1 MRDWLKDSVF
11 YEIYPQSFLDTNGD
25 GIGDFAG
32 IAEKLDYIKELGCN
46 AIWMNPCFDSPF
58 MDAGYDV
65 RDYKKCASRY
75 GTNEELAAL
84 FQTAHQKGIRILL
97 DLVPGHT
104 SDQHAWFQES
114 RKPENNDYTNRY
126 IWTSNVW
133 DAPEGYRFVCGTTD
147 HDGNYLVNFFS
158 SQPALNYGFHEC
170 RYPWQLPVDHPDC
183 IATREA
189 LKDVMKFWLR
199 MGCDGFRVDMADSLV
214 KNDDEKVATM
224 ALWKNITEEI
234 HREFPDAALVSEW
247 SCPKRALKCGFDMD
261 FYLDHNGHGYHA
273 LFREVTQEG
282 ENRSFFSKQG
292 KGDAAGFIQEYLE
305 DLSATKADGYIGFIT
320 CNHDTPRMARWLDEQ
335 ERKLAFSTIFTL
347 PGVPFLYYGDE
358 LGMTFREGLQSREGG
373 FSRTGTRTPMQW
385 NHKKNC
391 GFSESDTPYLP
402 TGIPGETVTVESE
415 EQRQDSLYHTVKE
428 IIALRHAYTELQA
441 DGDFEVLYVKKN
453 AYPLVYRRGSLAVL
467 VNPSAQEVQAEL
479 AAADNEAV
487 VSETSGRLDGKET
500 LFSIGE
506 ASLRGGSIH
515 MAPQSFA
522 VIRL

>member
-32 IAEKLDYIKELGCN
+32 IAEKLDYIKGLGCN

-65 RDYKKCASRY
+65 RDYKKCAPRY
-75 GTNEELAAL
+75 GTNEELKAL
-84 FQTAHQKGIRILL
+84 FEAAHEKGIRIIL

-104 SDQHAWFQES
+104 SDQHAWFRES
-114 RKPENNDYTNRY
+114 CRPQNNEYTNRY
-126 IWTSNVW
+126 VWTTSAW

-158 SQPALNYGFHEC
+158 SQPALNYGFHEIK
-170 RYPWQLPVDHPDC
+170 YKWQLPVDHPDC

-189 LKDVMKFWLR
+189 LKDIMRFWLD

-224 ALWKNITEEI
+224 ALWRNITEEI
-234 HREFPDAALVSEW
+234 HRDYPDAVLVSEW

-261 FYLDHNGHGYHA
+261 FYLDHWGHGYHA
-273 LFREVTQEG
+273 LFREVTEDG
-282 ENRSFFSKQG
+282 ENRSFFSKEG
-292 KGDAAGFIQEYLE
+292 KGNAAGFVKEYLE
-305 DLSATKADGYIGFIT
+305 DLAATKEDGYISFIT
-320 CNHDTPRMARWLDEQ
+320 CNHDTPRMAKWLDEK
-335 ERKLAFSTIFTL
+335 ELKLAYATIFTL

-358 LGMTFREGLQSREGG
+358 LGMPFMEGLYSKEGG

-385 NHKKNC
+385 NSGKNC
-391 GFSESDTPYLP
+391 GFSDSDTPYLP
-402 TGIPGETVTVESE
+402 TGEPGRTVSVESE
-415 EQRQDSLYHTVKE
+415 EKRADSLYHTVKD
-428 IIALRHAYTELQA
+428 IIALRHAHADLQA
-441 DGDFEVLYVKKN
+441 DGNFEVLYVKEN

-467 VNPSAQEVQAEL
+467 VNPSCR
-479 AAADNEAV
+479 AV
-487 VSETSGRLDGKET
+487 KVSLTEGDGRTLSGSP
-500 LFSIGE
+500 LFAIGE
-506 ASLRGGSIH
+506 ASLQNGEVS
-515 MAPQSFA
+515 MTPQSFA
-522 VIRL
+522 VMKLQ